1 MSNEVYPSLAGLI
14 FPVVRTPI
22 WKTQRRDTASGRSFR
37 ASQMTF
43 PRYRLKLR
51 YELLRDTVASPEFR
65 TLLGFFNKHFGGLDS
80 FLFND
85 PDDSA
90 VTAQQFG
97 VGDGVTTAFQLVRT
111 LGGFAEPVFDLNG
124 APQIYKAGVLQT
136 VSTHYTV
143 NSTAGITFLTPPGSG
158 QALTWTGAYYWR
170 CAFDGDEID
179 FQKFLARFWETQTVS
194 LITDRP

>member
-158 QALTWTGAYYWR
+158 QALTWTGSYYWR

-179 FQKFLARFWETQTVS
+179 FQKFLARFWETQTVL